1 MKICILVKKTMSNYK
16 FYLVI
21 TLTCLLNIG
30 SFAQKTKISFE
41 VAGVCG
47 MCEERIENALDT
59 KGITYAD
66 WSQETKICQVTF
78 NASKITEKQIHQIIA
93 KVGHDTQVCR
103 AKDEDYNG
111 LHQCCQYK
119 RIYSE

>member
-78 NASKITEKQIHQIIA
+78 NASKITTFKSSNISKEKI
-93 KVGHDTQVCR
+93 CW
-103 AKDEDYNG
+103 
-111 LHQCCQYK
+111 
-119 RIYSE
+119 